1 MFVSYSIERDFRI
14 NTLILGCFS
23 GVLIRLIPLM
33 MDAISGEMLTIREAG
48 RLEHN

>member
-1 MFVSYSIERDFRI
+1 MSHSIERDFRI
-14 NTLILGCFS
+14 NTLIPGCLL
-23 GVLIRLIPLM
+23 GVLIRFIPLM